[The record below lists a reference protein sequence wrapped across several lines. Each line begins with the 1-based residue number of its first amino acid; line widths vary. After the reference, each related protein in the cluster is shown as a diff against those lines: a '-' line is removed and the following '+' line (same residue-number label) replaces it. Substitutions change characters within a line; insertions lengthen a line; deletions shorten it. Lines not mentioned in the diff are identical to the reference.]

1 VIRGAIWKVDCPV
14 VRLGDAIVDQTVCYL
29 DDDAVQQEAEELK
42 ERNGGCSRVCG
53 GTDVV
58 GAQRAG
64 LDDDEE
70 AADREQERGNDVSRG
85 AVEDEAVDAVELG
98 TRARISTPGGVLSLT
113 GVPNAVVEGSDEGKE

>member
-1 VIRGAIWKVDCPV
+1 MDCPV
-14 VRLGDAIVDQTVCYL
+14 VRLRDSIVNQTVCYL
-29 DDDAVQQEAEELK
+29 DDDAVQQEAEELE
-42 ERNGGCSRVCG
+42 ERNGGCSRVCD

-64 LDDDEE
+64 LDDDKK

-98 TRARISTPGGVLSLT
+98 TRARVSTPGGVLSLT